1 LANPF
6 FGFKECMGK
15 PSAMNQQNSG

>member
-15 PSAMNQQNSG
+15 PSAMNQPNSG